1 MCIVSQSFFWAW
13 SAKASSGTAPSPYDL
28 SMEFHEAGTVV
39 TGASGGIGEALARR
53 FHLLGAF
60 VVVSDVVE
68 AGITALAAEL
78 NAKRPNSAL
87 AVTADVST
95 ESGNQQ
101 LVATSRQF
109 LSQDGRNGIDLFFAN
124 AGVGNGTL
132 IETTSESDWNLA
144 FNVNV
149 HAHRWAAKYLIE
161 DWLTAGRGYFCSTA
175 SAAGLLSQIGS
186 MPYSMTKS
194 AAVAFAESMAITYG
208 DRGIRVSCL
217 CPQGVNT
224 NMLRQGDTP
233 GAGIASDVVRSAGD
247 VLEPDEVA
255 IVVSEAI
262 EQEKFLI
269 LPHPQ
274 VAEFEQRKAADR
286 DRWLSGMRKLQAR
299 VYGKG

>member
-1 MCIVSQSFFWAW
+1 M
-13 SAKASSGTAPSPYDL
+13 
-28 SMEFHEAGTVV
+28 
-39 TGASGGIGEALARR
+39 GASGGIGEALARR
-53 FHLLGAF
+53 FHHLGAF

-87 AVTADVST
+87 AVTADVSS
-95 ESGNQQ
+95 EIGNQQ
-101 LVATSRQF
+101 LVASARQF

-161 DWLTAGRGYFCSTA
+161 DWLTSGRGYFCSTA

-194 AAVAFAESMAITYG
+194 AAVAFAESLAITYG

-255 IVVSEAI
+255 IVVSDAI